1 MERAAR
7 NPGRAQ
13 KAAKTTSR
21 GGRKQVMFGHWMR
34 RVALIL
40 LATALPGAVTS
51 LAAQPDAPSVARF
64 AWISYAG
71 EDGPPPLA
79 RQYRNPILAGFYPD
93 PSVLRV
99 GRDYYL
105 VNSTFTWFPGL
116 PIFHSRDLVSWRP
129 IGNAIDR
136 PGQFDFTGLAVS
148 RGIFAPDL
156 SFHNG
161 RYFLVGTCVDC
172 GGNFVM
178 TARNPAGPWS
188 KPVWLKTVEGID
200 PALFFDDDG
209 RAWLINNRA
218 PEGTPLYD
226 GHRALWIEQFDPVTL
241 TMMGNPKLVVNGG
254 IDLSK
259 KPVWIEGPHIYK
271 VGGQYYLSAA
281 EGGTSVNHS
290 QVILRADKVD
300 GPYVPAPPSVNPI
313 LTQRDLDPTRPN
325 PITSA
330 GHADLVQMPSGKWA
344 AVFLATRPYRG
355 NLYNIGR
362 ETYLLPV
369 TWRDGWPIIL
379 DKGKTIPTSL
389 PRIAGADRPS
399 APQTGSFSWR
409 EDFNGPRLGMAWMT
423 MRGAGVRVAGGELLL
438 EARRDG
444 IGDLG
449 KPALAARRQ
458 QHAVAT
464 VTTSLAF
471 SPREGESAGFAAI
484 QNDDYFLTIALTRR
498 EGKLLVRVARRAGKS
513 EPREGV
519 TVAEKGVAGTGP
531 VGLRIRAR
539 DGLYSFDMQSGGKW
553 VTVAADVDATNLSTE
568 IAGGFVGTMIG
579 PFAQGGEA
587 SVECSSPL
595 NRRHPG
601 LDPGSR
607 SLCPINRAAHLSHTR
622 KAGPRIKSG
631 VTCVCWRR

>member
-13 KAAKTTSR
+13 KVAKTTSR
-21 GGRKQVMFGHWMR
+21 GGRKQVMFGQWMR
-34 RVALIL
+34 RIALIL
-40 LATALPGAVTS
+40 LAAALPGAVTS
-51 LAAQPDAPSVARF
+51 LSAQPDAPSVARF
-64 AWISYAG
+64 AWVSYDG
-71 EDGPPPLA
+71 KDGPSLA
-79 RQYRNPILAGFYPD
+79 AGHFRNPILAGFYPD
-93 PSVLRV
+93 PSILRV

-116 PIFHSRDLVSWRP
+116 PIFHSRDLVSWRQ

-136 PGQFDFTGLAVS
+136 PDQFDFTGLAVS

-156 SFHNG
+156 SFHKG
-161 RYFLVGTCVDC
+161 RYYLVGTCVDC

-200 PALFFDDDG
+200 PSLFFDDDG

-218 PEGTPLYD
+218 PEGTSLYD
-226 GHRALWIEQFDPVTL
+226 GHRALWIERFDPVTL
-241 TMMGNPKLVVNGG
+241 TMMGKPKLIVNGG

-290 QVILRADKVD
+290 QVILRADTVD
-300 GPYVPAPPSVNPI
+300 GPYVPPPSVNPI
-313 LTQRDLDPTRPN
+313 LTQRDLDPARPN

-330 GHADLVQMPSGKWA
+330 GHADLVQMPNGKWA

-369 TWRDGWPIIL
+369 TWRDGWPVIL

-409 EDFNGPRLGMAWMT
+409 DDFNGPGLGPAWMT
-423 MRGAGVRVAGGELLL
+423 MRGAPVRVAGGELLL

-449 KPALAARRQ
+449 KPAFAARRQ
-458 QHAVAT
+458 QHGMAT

-471 SPREGESAGFAAI
+471 SPREGESAGLAAI
-484 QNDDYFLTIALTRR
+484 QNNDYFLTIALTRR
-498 EGKLLVRVARRAGKS
+498 EGKLLVRVARRAGKN

-519 TVAEKGVAGTGP
+519 TVAELPVTGTGP
-531 VGLRIRAR
+531 IGLRIRAK
-539 DGLYSFDMQSGGKW
+539 DGLYGFDMQAGGSW
-553 VTVAADVDATNLSTE
+553 ATVAADVDATNLSTDK
-568 IAGGFVGTMIG
+568 AGGFVGTMIG
-579 PFAQGGEA
+579 PFAQGA
-587 SVECSSPL
+587 
-595 NRRHPG
+595 
-601 LDPGSR
+601 GSGR
-607 SLCPINRAAHLSHTR
+607 
-622 KAGPRIKSG
+622 
-631 VTCVCWRR
+631 